1 MRENL
6 VDFGFCHSPATGQPT
21 FFSTTVT
28 GLHHCRVYT
37 TDNDA
42 GLQRRHFRTRDF
54 GIESER
60 IELAVKRRASDVQP
74 PRDLG
79 HLAAV
84 MADGES
90 DGLGFDIG
98 KRARMAAFVEQ
109 CQAGFVAESAL
120 RLVEEGRSTGSSLTI
135 KLRSRMP
142 RPPGRTCAE
151 LGHCRRS
158 GLTPR

>member
-1 MRENL
+1 M
-6 VDFGFCHSPATGQPT
+6 
-21 FFSTTVT
+21 
-28 GLHHCRVYT
+28 
-37 TDNDA
+37 
-42 GLQRRHFRTRDF
+42 
-54 GIESER
+54 ESER

-120 RLVEEGRSTGSSLTI
+120 RLLEEAALHRIVVDDQTSFAHAAT
-135 KLRSRMP
+135 
-142 RPPGRTCAE
+142 PGPTCAE

-158 GLTPR
+158 GLTRR